1 MYTYVYIGFD
11 IYTHIY
17 IYRYLLQI
25 HVYIYIHIDILLPCG
40 LHSIPTIFGN
50 PVQHFV
56 CSDIP
61 RDNSFRILSYIPFDI
76 VQFHAYGVS

>member
-1 MYTYVYIGFD
+1 MSTYVYIGFD

-17 IYRYLLQI
+17 FLDIYYKFM
-25 HVYIYIHIDILLPCG
+25 YIYIHIDILLPCG

-61 RDNSFRILSYIPFDI
+61 RDNSFRILSHIPFDI